1 MNNSNSYSRISEFK
15 TLFFDIPYKCLFSHK
30 QMPSLWPQE
39 NHLGEKNSGQ
49 SFPENE
55 LQSKTNPSLYSL

>member
-1 MNNSNSYSRISEFK
+1 MP
-15 TLFFDIPYKCLFSHK
+15 LSHK

-49 SFPENE
+49 SFLENE